1 MWETDSEQVPWG
13 KDEKNFEKRVKK
25 YLKLL
30 RTKGWRLVMTRAIIG
45 LRSIWCLWLRSFTCD
60 GCRLWFGIRSFGSRS
75 EWIRN
80 GWNWRREGNL
90 DVKLLELIA
99 RRLETVVD
107 WGAEARAL
115 SSWCVDRCWV
125 RRRWGTKFRFG
136 RQPALGRRSFVAL
149 GILTKWSSFTRLE
162 TRTKESYIY
171 ASNRVE
177 NSLAQWRWLNVIP
190 LAGSNIGRL
199 R

>member
-30 RTKGWRLVMTRAIIG
+30 RTKGWRLVMTRAIPG
-45 LRSIWCLWLRSFTCD
+45 SQSIRLLWLPSFTWA
-60 GCRLWFGIRSFGSRS
+60 GCRRRFGIRSFGSRS
-75 EWIRN
+75 EWIRG

-90 DVKLLELIA
+90 GVRSLELIA

-115 SSWCVDRCWV
+115 SFVSAFAV
-125 RRRWGTKFRFG
+125 G
-136 RQPALGRRSFVAL
+136 FVAVGEQSSVSVGGSHSNVVHMSRSGFWRNGRHSPVL
-149 GILTKWSSFTRLE
+149 KHGPRSLTYMRVIEWKTRLRNE
-162 TRTKESYIY
+162 GDWMWS
-171 ASNRVE
+171 
-177 NSLAQWRWLNVIP
+177 
-190 LAGSNIGRL
+190 RL
-199 R
+199 PGATSGG